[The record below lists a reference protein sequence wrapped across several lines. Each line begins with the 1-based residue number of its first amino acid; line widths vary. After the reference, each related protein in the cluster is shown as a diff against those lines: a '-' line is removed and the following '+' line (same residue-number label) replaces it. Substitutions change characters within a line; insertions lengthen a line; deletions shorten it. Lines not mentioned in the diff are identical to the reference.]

1 MKKREKIMVDISFF
15 EDFKTDEEIL
25 EELHEQI
32 ARIDRW
38 ESKLYSFSEM
48 RERTRKMLIEKYA

>member
-32 ARIDRW
+32 AKIDR
-38 ESKLYSFSEM
+38 
-48 RERTRKMLIEKYA
+48 

>member
-1 MKKREKIMVDISFF
+1 MVDISFF

-38 ESKLYSFSEM
+38 ESKLYTFSEM
-48 RERTRKMLIEKYA
+48 REKTRKMLIKKYV